1 MLLAR
6 CKHSAAKH
14 LLQEARDAQNLHEIT
29 DLLLDETPRDS
40 RERLKPTQINRV
52 VRAHRCRGV
61 NRDRSQAAGRR
72 GGGARRE
79 GEDRDV

>member
-1 MLLAR
+1 MQTQR
-6 CKHSAAKH
+6 RKTSVT
-14 LLQEARDAQNLHEIT
+14 EARDAQHLHEIT
-29 DLLLDETPRDS
+29 DSSLDETPRDT

-72 GGGARRE
+72 GVGARRE
-79 GEDRDV
+79 GTDRDV